1 MKYFKSLYEKH
12 KERVEQLIF
21 QYFYNTQVV
30 MYSRDSEIP
39 KQRNTN

>member
-1 MKYFKSLYEKH
+1 MKIFKKFVYKD
-12 KERVEQLIF
+12 KWGVEQLMF